1 MYKILVVDD
10 EVRMRKL
17 IKDYFKRE
25 GFEVSEADNGISAL
39 DTFSKGSFDLIILDI
54 MMPFM
59 DGYAVCKEIRLK
71 STIPIIFLTAK
82 SEDEDK
88 LTGYSLEADDYMTK
102 PFSPKILV
110 AKAKAIIKRNMGLND
125 NNKISINGIEIDEAS
140 YKVTVNGEE
149 LTLSKKEYE
158 ILLYFLKNKN
168 IVLTR
173 ENLIEN
179 IWGYDFEGEIRTVDT
194 LVKRLREKLLDKA
207 DMIVTVRG
215 VGYRFEVK
223 TWKKV

>member
-39 DTFSKGSFDLIILDI
+39 DTFNKGSFDLIILDI

-59 DGYAVCKEIRLK
+59 DGYAVCKEIRKK
-71 STIPIIFLTAK
+71 SSIPIIFLTAK

-88 LTGYSLEADDYMTK
+88 LQGYSLEADDYMTK

-110 AKAKAIIKRNMGLND
+110 AKAKAIIKRNMGIND
-125 NNKISINGIEIDEAS
+125 TNKININGIEIDESS
-140 YKVTVNGEE
+140 YKVTINGEE
-149 LTLSKKEYE
+149 LSLSKKEYE
-158 ILLYFLKNKN
+158 ILLYFTKNKN

-223 TWKKV
+223 V

>member
-39 DTFSKGSFDLIILDI
+39 DTFNKGSFDLIILDI

-59 DGYAVCKEIRLK
+59 DGYAVCKEIRKK

-125 NNKISINGIEIDEAS
+125 NNKISINGIVIDEAS
-140 YKVTVNGEE
+140 YKVTVNEEE

-215 VGYRFEVK
+215 VGYKFEVK
-223 TWKKV
+223 A

>member
-1 MYKILVVDD
+1 
-10 EVRMRKL
+10 MRKL

-39 DTFSKGSFDLIILDI
+39 DTFNKGSFDLIILDI

-59 DGYAVCKEIRLK
+59 DGYAVCKEIRKK
-71 STIPIIFLTAK
+71 SSIPIIFLTAK

-88 LTGYSLEADDYMTK
+88 LQGYSLEADDYMTK

-110 AKAKAIIKRNMGLND
+110 AKAKAIIKRNMGIND
-125 NNKISINGIEIDEAS
+125 TNKININGIEIDESS
-140 YKVTVNGEE
+140 YKVTINGEE
-149 LTLSKKEYE
+149 LSLSKKEYE
-158 ILLYFLKNKN
+158 ILLYFTKNKN

-223 TWKKV
+223 V

>member
-39 DTFSKGSFDLIILDI
+39 DTFNKGSFDLIILDI

-59 DGYAVCKEIRLK
+59 DGYAVCKEIRKK

-125 NNKISINGIEIDEAS
+125 NNKISINGIVIDEAS

-215 VGYRFEVK
+215 VGYKFEVK
-223 TWKKV
+223 A

>member
-39 DTFSKGSFDLIILDI
+39 DTFNKGSFDLIILDI

-59 DGYAVCKEIRLK
+59 DGYAVCKEIRSK
-71 STIPIIFLTAK
+71 SSIPIIFLTAK
-82 SEDEDK
+82 SEDEDM
-88 LTGYSLEADDYMTK
+88 LQGYSLEADDYMTK
-102 PFSPKILV
+102 PFSPKVLV
-110 AKAKAIIKRNMGLND
+110 AKVKAIIKRNMGLND
-125 NNKISINGIEIDEAS
+125 SNKININGIEIDESS
-140 YKVTVNGEE
+140 YKVTLDGEE
-149 LTLSKKEYE
+149 LSLSKKEYE
-158 ILLYFLKNKN
+158 ILLYFTKNKN

-223 TWKKV
+223 A

>member
-1 MYKILVVDD
+1 MYNILVVDD

-17 IKDYFKRE
+17 IKDYFKKE
-25 GFEVSEADNGISAL
+25 GYNVSEADNGITAL
-39 DTFSKGSFDLIILDI
+39 DVFHKGTFDLIILDI

-59 DGYAVCKEIRLK
+59 DGYSVCKEIRKK
-71 STIPIIFLTAK
+71 STVPIIFLTAK

-110 AKAKAIIKRNMGLND
+110 AKAKALIKRNLKVEDKKLN
-125 NNKISINGIEIDEAS
+125 INGIEIDESS
-140 YKVTVNGEE
+140 YKVYLDGVE
-149 LTLSKKEYE
+149 LFLSKKEYD
-158 ILLYFLKNKN
+158 ILLYFFKNIN

-173 ENLIEN
+173 DNLIEN
-179 IWGYDFEGEIRTVDT
+179 IWGYDFDGEIRTVDT

-207 DMIVTVRG
+207 DMISTVRG

-223 TWKKV
+223 S

>member
-17 IKDYFKRE
+17 IKDYFKKD
-25 GFEVSEADNGISAL
+25 GFEVYEADNGISAL
-39 DTFSKGSFDLIILDI
+39 DTFNKGTFDLIILDI

-59 DGYAVCKEIRLK
+59 DGYAVCREIRKK

-110 AKAKAIIKRNMGLND
+110 AKAKAIIKRSVGLSN
-125 NNKISINGIEIDEAS
+125 NNKLNINGIEIDEAS
-140 YKVTVNGEE
+140 YKVTVDGKEI
-149 LTLSKKEYE
+149 TLSKKEYE

-194 LVKRLREKLLDKA
+194 LVKRLRERLLDKA

-215 VGYRFEVK
+215 VGYKFEVK
-223 TWKKV
+223 A

>member
-25 GFEVSEADNGISAL
+25 GFEVSEADNGITAL
-39 DTFSKGSFDLIILDI
+39 DTFRKGSFDLIILDI

-59 DGYAVCKEIRLK
+59 DGYAVCKEIRKK
-71 STIPIIFLTAK
+71 SSIPIIFLTAK

-110 AKAKAIIKRNMGLND
+110 AKAKAIIKRNIGLSD
-125 NNKISINGIEIDEAS
+125 NNKIIINGIEIDEAS
-140 YKVTVNGEE
+140 YRVTVNGEE
-149 LTLSKKEYE
+149 ITLSKKEYE

-215 VGYRFEVK
+215 VGYKFEVK
-223 TWKKV
+223 A

>member
-59 DGYAVCKEIRLK
+59 DGYAVCKEIRSK

-140 YKVTVNGEE
+140 YRVAINGEE

-215 VGYRFEVK
+215 VGYKFEVK
-223 TWKKV
+223 A

>member
-59 DGYAVCKEIRLK
+59 DGYAVCKEIRKK

-110 AKAKAIIKRNMGLND
+110 AKAKAIIKRNMGIND

-215 VGYRFEVK
+215 VGYKFEVK
-223 TWKKV
+223 A

>member
-25 GFEVSEADNGISAL
+25 GFEVSEADNGITAL

-59 DGYAVCKEIRLK
+59 DGYAVCKEIRKK
-71 STIPIIFLTAK
+71 SSIPIIFLTAK

-110 AKAKAIIKRNMGLND
+110 AKAKAIIKRNIGLND
-125 NNKISINGIEIDEAS
+125 NNKIIINGIEIDEAS
-140 YKVTVNGEE
+140 YRVTVNGEE

-215 VGYRFEVK
+215 VGYKFEVK
-223 TWKKV
+223 A